1 MVLSCRALP
10 KGRIDESTQVRASAE
25 EAAKLAA
32 DTSKMVVETESQG
45 LTRLCDGRR
54 CFLSR

>member
-1 MVLSCRALP
+1 MVLSCRC
-10 KGRIDESTQVRASAE
+10 QVRASAE

-45 LTRLCDGRR
+45 LTLVPLRLKTM
-54 CFLSR
+54 FS